1 MLRLRWVVA
10 GRQQQQQKITAEM
23 NIVQRPICWQL
34 IHFWPRVCVIFD
46 HIYLSQIHRI
56 FHERHCMGIYGQTVR
71 AESERRQKRATP
83 FIGNLFISS
92 EFCSLFATTSAHVH
106 LVCFSFLP
114 PPPPFLP
121 RRNLSNI
128 RYHSTFQELDFFPLH
143 SVRFFLLTLLAWSG
157 API

>member
-1 MLRLRWVVA
+1 MRSNLLQYFANGVQTKCSGWWVVA
-10 GRQQQQQKITAEM
+10 GRQQQQKITAKM

-56 FHERHCMGIYGQTVR
+56 FYERHCMGKRAKGAR
-71 AESERRQKRATP
+71 AESERRQKRASP

-114 PPPPFLP
+114 PPPLETYLTSDIIQHFK
-121 RRNLSNI
+121 NL
-128 RYHSTFQELDFFPLH
+128 TFFHFIPCGF
-143 SVRFFLLTLLAWSG
+143 SS
-157 API
+157 